1 MKRFILHLSIPF
13 VLLGLPFL
21 LAWQNPNLSGSTN
34 EIIQALLIILPI
46 APLVAFATCIVMGF
60 RYNNGGLIYSAIL
73 LLATFFCF
81 SAPPTRPPAISLST
95 GFLLFSPL
103 NLVFFSHQFKRRILT
118 SVGLFLL
125 AILWLEI
132 MAIALLFG
140 RPLYEDCS
148 AWLWFENFL
157 PQLPTFLTR
166 ASRFCQRIITAN
178 EVAIP
183 AILYGASGLYLLV
196 RLIRNFDPR
205 LSGYLGA
212 LAGLYATLFIANHP
226 NLIMLNFTMI
236 GAILIMTSVE
246 ASFSMAY
253 YDELTGLPGR
263 RSLNEAMSNLSGTYA
278 IGMMDIDHFKKFNDT
293 YGHNVG
299 DDVLRMVAAKLAQ
312 TTGRAKVFRYGGE
325 EFTAVFSGKTAEEAI
340 PHLEKLRQIIADSMF
355 TVRSTTR
362 KKSSPKDR
370 GKQKQKQKTKEVS
383 VTISIGV
390 VSNSKQLNTPEK
402 VIKESD
408 KVLYKAKKAGR
419 NCVKSGSA

>member
-1 MKRFILHLSIPF
+1 MKRFLLQLSIPF
-13 VLLGLPFL
+13 VLLGLPFI
-21 LAWQNPNLSGSTN
+21 LAWQNPGLSGSAN
-34 EIIQALLIILPI
+34 EIIQAFLIILPI
-46 APLVAFATCIVMGF
+46 APIVAFATCIVMGF
-60 RYNNGGLIYSAIL
+60 RYNNGGLIYSSIL

-81 SAPPTRPPAISLST
+81 SATHTRPPAITLST
-95 GFLLFSPL
+95 GFLLFLPL

-118 SVGLFLL
+118 SVGLLLL
-125 AILWLEI
+125 AILCLEI
-132 MAIALLFG
+132 MAIVLLFG

-148 AWLWFENFL
+148 AWLKLETLL
-157 PQLPTFLTR
+157 PQLTTFLTR
-166 ASRFCQRIITAN
+166 ASHFCQRIVTSN
-178 EVAIP
+178 KLLIP
-183 AILYGASGLYLLV
+183 AILYGTSGIYLLV
-196 RLIRNFDPR
+196 RLIRDFDPR

-212 LAGLYATLFIANHP
+212 LAGLYATLFIANQP

-293 YGHNVG
+293 YGHKVG
-299 DDVLRMVAAKLAQ
+299 DDVLRMVASKLGQ

-325 EFTAVFSGKTAEEAI
+325 EFTALFSGKTAEEAI
-340 PHLEKLRQIIADSMF
+340 PHLEKLRKTIADSMF
-355 TVRSTTR
+355 KVRSTTR
-362 KKSSPKDR
+362 KKSSAKDR
-370 GKQKQKQKTKEVS
+370 GKKRRKTREVS

-390 VSNSKQLNTPEK
+390 VSNSKQLNTADK